1 MTGMQAVRA
10 RATAANA
17 ASAVAAVALG
27 AVIVWDLA
35 GAAGAL
41 PERWPVASH
50 ALLAAA
56 IAAATAAVLIR
67 VLRTRSGSASH
78 PLITL
83 TELAA
88 TGALLGAWLLRGHP
102 EIPPDPPLI
111 AVQVVAAF
119 VWAGVAWRRRVL
131 RPRNGAA

>member
-1 MTGMQAVRA
+1 MSGMQAGRA
-10 RATAANA
+10 RITALRI
-17 ASAVAAVALG
+17 ASGAAAVALG
-27 AVIVWDLA
+27 AAIVWDLA
-35 GAAGAL
+35 GTAGAL
-41 PERWPVASH
+41 RDRWPVASH

-56 IAAATAAVLIR
+56 IAAATTAVLIR
-67 VLRTRSGSASH
+67 VLRTRTGSASR

-111 AVQVVAAF
+111 AVQLAAAF
-119 VWAGVAWRRRVL
+119 AWAGAAWRRRAL
-131 RPRNGAA
+131 RSRTR